1 MSDGLGAGDR
11 TGAHELAWLAGG
23 GHDPFLAAG
32 GDECAAGVAF
42 SGFSL
47 TSLNEARSTHALEP
61 SFRKT

>member
-11 TGAHELAWLAGG
+11 SGAHELAWLAGG
-23 GHDPFLAAG
+23 HDPFLGSGEEFAAV
-32 GDECAAGVAF
+32 AAS